1 MRVPLPLKPLQQ
13 VRRALELAQ
22 DPPLPDA
29 GLDNLLSA
37 GLKLEARSRIM
48 RFDVP

>member
-1 MRVPLPLKPLQQ
+1 DPAAQL
-13 VRRALELAQ
+13 RRAAELVA

-37 GLKLEARSRIM
+37 FVKLEARTRIL
-48 RFDVP
+48 RFDLPAPAG